1 MNSCICNYVLFK
13 VYQWNAYICLFK
25 EWKYV
30 LYVNCRKVYFSFHYL
45 FIFYIYAHPY
55 TFSYI
60 CICYEHIE
68 TCHLF
73 VSRTQLFI
81 YCIKSRYPWFVFKRR
96 IGLVNF
102 LYRRSVCKC
111 HVTPQNTQEK
121 LLIMPTVWTIPRK

>member
-121 LLIMPTVWTIPRK
+121 LLIMPTVRTIPRK